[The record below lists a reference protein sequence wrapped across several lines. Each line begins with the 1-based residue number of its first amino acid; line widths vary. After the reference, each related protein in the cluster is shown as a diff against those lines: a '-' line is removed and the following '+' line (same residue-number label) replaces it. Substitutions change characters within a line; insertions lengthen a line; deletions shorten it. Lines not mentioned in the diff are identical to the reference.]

1 MFIYSIRTSQ
11 YLVYFH
17 TVLQRA
23 VGVERSSNI
32 STVQQLE
39 WTSLVGQHLVTD
51 YEALDSVMDKLQKV
65 VFVSL
70 QLH

>member
-1 MFIYSIRTSQ
+1 
-11 YLVYFH
+11 
-17 TVLQRA
+17 VLREAQ
-23 VGVERSSNI
+23 NI

-51 YEALDSVMDKLQKV
+51 YEALDSVVDKRQKV
-65 VFVSL
+65 VFVSR

>member
-17 TVLQRA
+17 TVQQRA
-23 VGVERSSNI
+23 VLREAQNI

-51 YEALDSVMDKLQKV
+51 YEALDSVVDKRQKV
-65 VFVSL
+65 VFVSR